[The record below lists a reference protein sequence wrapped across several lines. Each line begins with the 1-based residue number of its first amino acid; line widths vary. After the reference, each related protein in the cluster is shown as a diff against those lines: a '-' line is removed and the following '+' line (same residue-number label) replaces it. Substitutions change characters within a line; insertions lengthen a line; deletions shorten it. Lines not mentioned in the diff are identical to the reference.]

1 MDPLV
6 DAAIEA
12 EPERNHPAGA
22 APHNEIEQIGDPPA
36 AHLRAPEGRMVRVG
50 TRTAIGGRTSTRG
63 GKQKKRG

>member
-36 AHLRAPEGRMVRVG
+36 AHLRAPEGRMVRG
-50 TRTAIGGRTSTRG
+50 
-63 GKQKKRG
+63 